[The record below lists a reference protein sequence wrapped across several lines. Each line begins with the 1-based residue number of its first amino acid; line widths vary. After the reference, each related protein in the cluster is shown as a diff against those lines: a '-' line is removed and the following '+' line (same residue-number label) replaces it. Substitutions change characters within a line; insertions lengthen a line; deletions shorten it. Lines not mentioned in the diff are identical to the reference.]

1 MNQILVKK
9 KSMAEEN
16 ENLIK
21 YVDLN
26 GSIISTDDLNSIADK
41 SRDNDDAQPRKFLEN
56 WSSLAYLLEVF
67 NFVKDIDII
76 NEKRPLFK
84 RY

>member
-1 MNQILVKK
+1 MMNQILVKK

-26 GSIISTDDLNSIADK
+26 GSIISTDDLHNIADK
-41 SRDNDDAQPRKFLEN
+41 SRDSDDTQPCKNSTFLG
-56 WSSLAYLLEVF
+56 LKLDCLLLYRGF
-67 NFVKDIDII
+67 QF
-76 NEKRPLFK
+76 RQ
-84 RY
+84 RH